1 MAQIIKMMALAA
13 IRRGRNLCR
22 ALVSNEAPFAR
33 RSAVFEVLV
42 LSEAVVCLLLLAA
55 TLQAASDVP
64 QAPELDLG
72 QRAWV
77 AARFSM
83 AEADALGPLFK
94 HLVAASRHGLRLA
107 HQMQERIRDE
117 RERRS
122 SGPFRPLTS
131 LWQRRRVYRSA
142 ELAELALV
150 VEQLEHM
157 GVAIARYRRG
167 PGLLMEVVVP
177 MNCLRSV
184 ERHAET

>member
-1 MAQIIKMMALAA
+1 M
-13 IRRGRNLCR
+13 
-22 ALVSNEAPFAR
+22 
-33 RSAVFEVLV
+33 FEFLV
-42 LSEAVVCLLLLAA
+42 LTEAVVCLLLLTA
-55 TLQAASDVP
+55 TLQAAADVP
-64 QAPELDLG
+64 AAPELDLG

-83 AEADALGPLFK
+83 AEANALGPLFK

-107 HQMQERIRDE
+107 HQMQEHIRDE

-122 SGPFRPLTS
+122 TGPFRPLTT

-142 ELAELALV
+142 ELAELAHL

-167 PGLLMEVVVP
+167 PGMLMEVVVP
-177 MNCLRSV
+177 LHCLKSV
-184 ERHAET
+184 TDEQAAS